1 MEPNFEDRLGWSMDQ
16 DISKIIGDEIIY
28 YSNKILKYNSFSMK
42 QERSFLLTN
51 KCLYNILNKKV
62 KRQMKYE
69 EMLGITFSNQTNEFI
84 IHADLGYDFHFISPD
99 KILIIFIISKCYE
112 NLTKKPIILCEVKD
126 KSLKSY
132 VTTKK
137 DKRRNSAISR
147 LDEKNKI
154 DTQTFIIDND
164 PLEISKRS
172 STEVSG
178 GKISIAYTIVEDEKC
193 INSEIICSND
203 DQIQD
208 ISFSDFEIVDIIG
221 KGITGK
227 VLLAKNR
234 INNEYYA
241 LKPINKKILDIE
253 ESSYLVFIK
262 KLTKLI
268 KNLKFPFL
276 IRVDF
281 CFETDD
287 RIYFA
292 FPYIQGEELAY
303 NLEIF
308 KNLNEEKVKFYS
320 GIIGLTLDFLH
331 KNGIE
336 YKLFD
341 SKNILIDKSGYLNMV
356 PFHLGK
362 ILKLKNNN
370 DTKKILDKYKNEYC
384 PPEIF
389 QESDSINIKTADW
402 WNLGVI
408 IYEMIYNIPPFYSD
422 DDSDMK
428 DMIINNELQFPNEP
442 QILDSLKDLITKLL
456 NKNYEE
462 RLGYQNGF
470 EEIKNHEFY
479 KGFNFDDL
487 LNKNIQAP
495 YTPNIGDTF
504 SKNKKIKMKFTY
516 GDLKKSGILNSN

>member
-1 MEPNFEDRLGWSMDQ
+1 MEPNFEDRLGWAMDE
-16 DISKIIGDEIIY
+16 DILKIIGDEIIY
-28 YSNKILKYNSFSMK
+28 YSNKILKYNSFSIK

-84 IHADLGYDFHFISPD
+84 IHANLGYDFHFISPD

-112 NLTKKPIILCEVKD
+112 NLTKKPIILCEVKE

-132 VTTKK
+132 VTTKR

-172 STEVSG
+172 NTEVFG
-178 GKISIAYTIVEDEKC
+178 GKISIVGTIVEDEKC
-193 INSEIICSND
+193 INSDIIYSND
-203 DQIQD
+203 EQIQE

-221 KGITGK
+221 KGATGK
-227 VLLAKNR
+227 VLLAKNK

-241 LKPINKKILDIE
+241 LKSIDKKILDIE
-253 ESSYLVFIK
+253 ESSFIIFIK
-262 KLTKLI
+262 NLKKLI

-287 RIYFA
+287 RIYFV
-292 FPYIQGEELAY
+292 FPYIQGEELLY

-331 KNGIE
+331 NNGIE

-341 SKNILIDKSGYLNMV
+341 SKNILIDKIGYLNLV

-362 ILKLKNNN
+362 ILNLKNNA
-370 DTKKILDKYKNEYC
+370 DTKKILKKYKNEYC

-389 QESDSINIKTADW
+389 QEGNTINKKAADW

-408 IYEMIYNIPPFYSD
+408 IYEMIYSIPPFYSD
-422 DDSDMK
+422 DDSEME
-428 DMIINNELQFPNEP
+428 DMITNNELQFPNEP
-442 QILDSLKDLITKLL
+442 QISDVLKDLITKLL

-470 EEIKNHEFY
+470 EEIKQHEFF
-479 KGFNFDDL
+479 KDFNFDEL

-495 YTPNIGDTF
+495 YIPNIGDTF

-516 GDLKKSGILNSN
+516 GDLKKSGIVVDN

>member
-1 MEPNFEDRLGWSMDQ
+1 MEPNFEDRLGWAMDE
-16 DISKIIGDEIIY
+16 DILKIIGDEIIY

-69 EMLGITFSNQTNEFI
+69 EMLGITFSNQSNEFI
-84 IHADLGYDFHFISPD
+84 IHANLGYDFHFISPD

-112 NLTKKPIILCEVKD
+112 NLIKKPIILCEVKE

-132 VTTKK
+132 VTTKR

-172 STEVSG
+172 NTEVFG
-178 GKISIAYTIVEDEKC
+178 GKISVVGTIVEDEKG
-193 INSEIICSND
+193 INSEIIYSND
-203 DQIQD
+203 DQIQE
-208 ISFSDFEIVDIIG
+208 INFSDFEIVDIIG
-221 KGITGK
+221 KGTTGK

-241 LKPINKKILDIE
+241 LKSIDKKILDIE
-253 ESSYLVFIK
+253 ESSYIIFIK
-262 KLTKLI
+262 NLKKLI

-276 IRVDF
+276 ISVDF

-287 RIYFA
+287 RIYFV
-292 FPYIQGEELAY
+292 FPYIQGEELSY

-331 KNGIE
+331 SKGIE
-336 YKLFD
+336 YKSFNT
-341 SKNILIDKSGYLNMV
+341 KNILIDKNGYLNLV

-362 ILKLKNNN
+362 ILNIKNNN
-370 DTKKILDKYKNEYC
+370 DTKKILEKYKNEYC

-389 QESDSINIKTADW
+389 QEGDSINKKAADW

-408 IYEMIYNIPPFYSD
+408 IFEMIYSVPPFYSD
-422 DDSDMK
+422 DDSEME
-428 DMIINNELQFPNEP
+428 DMITKDELQFPNEP
-442 QILDSLKDLITKLL
+442 QISDVLKDLITKLL

-470 EEIKNHEFY
+470 EEVKKHEFF
-479 KGFNFDDL
+479 KDFNFDEL
-487 LNKNIQAP
+487 LNKTIKAP
-495 YTPNIGDTF
+495 YIPNIGDTF

-516 GDLKKSGILNSN
+516 GDLKKFGIIIDN

>member
-1 MEPNFEDRLGWSMDQ
+1 MEPNFEDRLGWAIDG
-16 DISKIIGDEIIY
+16 DILKIIGDEIIY

-62 KRQMKYE
+62 KRAMKYE
-69 EMLGITFSNQTNEFI
+69 EMLGITFSNQSNEFI
-84 IHADLGYDFHFISPD
+84 IHANLGYDFHFISAD

-112 NLTKKPIILCEVKD
+112 NLTKKPIILCEVKE

-137 DKRRNSAISR
+137 DKRRNSTISR

-164 PLEISKRS
+164 PLEISRRS
-172 STEVSG
+172 NTEVFG
-178 GKISIAYTIVEDEKC
+178 GKLSNVSTLVEDEKC
-193 INSEIICSND
+193 INSEIIFSNFS
-203 DQIQD
+203 QINE
-208 ISFSDFEIVDIIG
+208 ISLTDFEILDLIG
-221 KGITGK
+221 KGATGK
-227 VLLAKNR
+227 VLLAKNKL
-234 INNEYYA
+234 NNEYYA
-241 LKPINKKILDIE
+241 LKSINRKILDIE
-253 ESSYLVFIK
+253 ESSYIVFIK
-262 KLTKLI
+262 KMKKLL
-268 KNLKFPFL
+268 KNLNFPFL

-292 FPYIQGEELAY
+292 FPYIQGEELSY
-303 NLEIF
+303 NLDIF
-308 KNLNEEKVKFYS
+308 KNLSEEKVKFYS

-331 KNGIE
+331 NNGIE

-341 SKNILIDKSGYLNMV
+341 SKNILIDKSGYLNLV
-356 PFHLGK
+356 PFHIGK
-362 ILKLKNNN
+362 ILNLKNNN
-370 DTKKILDKYKNEYC
+370 DTKKILEKYKNEYC

-389 QESDSINIKTADW
+389 QEGDSINKKAADW

-422 DDSDMK
+422 DDSDME
-428 DMIINNELQFPNEP
+428 DMITNNELKFPCNP
-442 QILDSLKDLITKLL
+442 QISDVLKDLITKLL

-470 EEIKNHEFY
+470 EEIKKHEFF
-479 KGFNFDDL
+479 KDFNFDEL
-487 LNKNIQAP
+487 LNKSIQAP
-495 YTPNIGDTF
+495 YKPNIGDTF
-504 SKNKKIKMKFTY
+504 SQNKKISMKFTY
-516 GDLKKSGILNSN
+516 GDLKKSGIIL

>member
-1 MEPNFEDRLGWSMDQ
+1 MEPNFEDRLGWAMDA
-16 DISKIIGDEIIY
+16 DILKIIGDEIIY

-62 KRQMKYE
+62 KREMKYE

-84 IHADLGYDFHFISPD
+84 IHANLGYDFHFISPD

-112 NLTKKPIILCEVKD
+112 NLTKKPIILCEVKE

-132 VTTKK
+132 VTTKR

-172 STEVSG
+172 NTEVFG
-178 GKISIAYTIVEDEKC
+178 GKISIVGTIVEDEKG
-193 INSEIICSND
+193 INSEIIYSND
-203 DQIQD
+203 DQIQE
-208 ISFSDFEIVDIIG
+208 INFSDFEIVDIIG
-221 KGITGK
+221 KGTTGK

-241 LKPINKKILDIE
+241 LKSIDKKILDIE
-253 ESSYLVFIK
+253 ESSYIIFIK
-262 KLTKLI
+262 NLKKLI

-276 IRVDF
+276 IRIDF

-287 RIYFA
+287 RIYFV
-292 FPYIQGEELAY
+292 FPYIQGEELLY

-308 KNLNEEKVKFYS
+308 NNLNEEKVKFYS

-331 KNGIE
+331 NNGIE

-341 SKNILIDKSGYLNMV
+341 SKNILIDKIGYLNLV

-362 ILKLKNNN
+362 ILNLKNNA
-370 DTKKILDKYKNEYC
+370 DTKKILKKYKNEYC

-389 QESDSINIKTADW
+389 QEGNTINKKSADW

-408 IYEMIYNIPPFYSD
+408 IYEMIYSIPPFYSD
-422 DDSDMK
+422 DDSEMEN
-428 DMIINNELQFPNEP
+428 MITNNELQFPNEP
-442 QILDSLKDLITKLL
+442 QISDVLKDLITKLL

-470 EEIKNHEFY
+470 EEIKQHEFF
-479 KGFNFDDL
+479 KDFNFDEL
-487 LNKNIQAP
+487 LNKTIQAP
-495 YTPNIGDTF
+495 YIPNIGDTF
-504 SKNKKIKMKFTY
+504 SKNKKIKMKFKY
-516 GDLKKSGILNSN
+516 GDLKNFGIINDN

>member
-1 MEPNFEDRLGWSMDQ
+1 MEPNFEDRLGWAMDG
-16 DISKIIGDEIIY
+16 DILKIIGDEIIY
-28 YSNKILKYNSFSMK
+28 YSNKILKYNSFSIK

-84 IHADLGYDFHFISPD
+84 IHANLGYDFHFISPD

-112 NLTKKPIILCEVKD
+112 NLTKKPIILCEVKE

-132 VTTKK
+132 VTTKR

-172 STEVSG
+172 NTEVFG
-178 GKISIAYTIVEDEKC
+178 VEDEKC
-193 INSEIICSND
+193 INSDIIYSND
-203 DQIQD
+203 DQIQE

-221 KGITGK
+221 KGATGK
-227 VLLAKNR
+227 VLLAKNK

-241 LKPINKKILDIE
+241 LKSIDKKILDIE
-253 ESSYLVFIK
+253 ESSFIIFIK
-262 KLTKLI
+262 NLKKLI

-287 RIYFA
+287 RIYFV
-292 FPYIQGEELAY
+292 FPYIQGEELLY

-331 KNGIE
+331 NKGIE
-336 YKLFD
+336 YKLFNT
-341 SKNILIDKSGYLNMV
+341 KNILIDKNGYLNLV

-362 ILKLKNNN
+362 ILNLKNNA
-370 DTKKILDKYKNEYC
+370 DTKKILKKYKNEYC

-389 QESDSINIKTADW
+389 QEGNTINKKAADW

-422 DDSDMK
+422 DDSEME

-442 QILDSLKDLITKLL
+442 QISDVLKDLITKLL
-456 NKNYEE
+456 NKKYEE

-470 EEIKNHEFY
+470 EEIKQHEFF
-479 KGFNFDDL
+479 KDFNFDEL
-487 LNKNIQAP
+487 LNKTIQAP
-495 YTPNIGDTF
+495 YIPNIGDTF

-516 GDLKKSGILNSN
+516 DDLKKSGIIIDN